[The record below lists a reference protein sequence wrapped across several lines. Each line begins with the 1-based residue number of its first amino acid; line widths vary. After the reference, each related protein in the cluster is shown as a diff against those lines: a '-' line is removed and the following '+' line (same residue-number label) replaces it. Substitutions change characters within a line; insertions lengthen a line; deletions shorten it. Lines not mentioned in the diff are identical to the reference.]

1 MLANKLHLAWCTT
14 LTLGQSCGPRVSAR
28 LMRDIPCDMS
38 VQSYC
43 TQPGSAYP
51 WSSVRRYIFE
61 NQGSI
66 RRMYGEQRHA
76 QLVQYEVNERKAR
89 YHMDEDSI
97 PTLFKFENIEKFLFA
112 QDLATAKLT
121 ANQTGGNLTTTTTTT
136 SKPTENKTKE
146 MDNTTPLPSSVD
158 TTTTTTTT
166 VYEELSSTAPIFYQ
180 ADDLQYETTT
190 VQAEVDD
197 NVVPE
202 ETPVDTKPVKGYNAC
217 PITQEVVAP
226 YWANNTRGETLALL
240 NVHPFEQYVHW
251 EKCSFENEQMF
262 CRDGCK
268 CEQQY
273 RLHRLLAFDPKNECR
288 GIFADWFRFPGCCVC
303 ICYDNLVERINSRR
317 ARF

>member
-1 MLANKLHLAWCTT
+1 
-14 LTLGQSCGPRVSAR
+14 
-28 LMRDIPCDMS
+28 MRDIPCDMS

-66 RRMYGEQRHA
+66 RRMYGEQRQA
-76 QLVQYEVNERKAR
+76 QMVQFEVNERKAR
-89 YHMDEDSI
+89 YYMNDDSI
-97 PTLFKFENIEKFLFA
+97 PALFKFDDIGKFVFA
-112 QDLATAKLT
+112 KDLATAKLT
-121 ANQTGGNLTTTTTTT
+121 ANQTDANPTT
-136 SKPTENKTKE
+136 SKTSKPAENKTKE
-146 MDNTTPLPSSVD
+146 MKETTSLPLPSSGD
-158 TTTTTTTT
+158 TTTAA
-166 VYEELSSTAPIFYQ
+166 YEELSSLSPGLYGT
-180 ADDLQYETTT
+180 DDLVYETTT
-190 VQAEVDD
+190 TLQGEVDD
-197 NVVPE
+197 NIVPE
-202 ETPVDTKPVKGYNAC
+202 DTPVDAKPVKGYNAC

-303 ICYDNLVERINSRR
+303 MCYDNLVERINSRK